1 MFVLTSDITIG
12 NFQFSGVNE
21 VYIQRSLHSIT
32 DTAIIKIPSIGKIIT
47 GNKSL
52 PGTVITG
59 KQFSDGD
66 PVTIKLC
73 YNGNL
78 QTEFIGFVKRR
89 NLNMPLEI
97 ECEGYSW
104 LLRRNN
110 IQRFEKQISIKDL
123 LTLAISGINGYEI
136 NIECGIDL
144 SLEKV
149 YMQNRSGFDILN
161 DLSRYTD
168 NCLTCFFIQ
177 PNTLWCGLLYTAT
190 ARGDNALN
198 MGQVSYRLGYNV
210 VKNNNLK
217 ERLTENDPVQI
228 QYNSKISGGDIISQ
242 TSDVYANFVRIQGKV
257 LNTVKDATALKQLA
271 NEKAYQLNYSGY
283 EGSINAFLQP
293 YASPGYTANVTDDRY
308 PERNGTY
315 IIEST
320 EVYFGVNGARR
331 IIELGPQLGFVK

>member
-1 MFVLTSDITIG
+1 MFVLSSDITIG
-12 NFQFSGVNE
+12 SFHFSGVNE

-47 GNKSL
+47 DNKSL
-52 PGTVITG
+52 PGTIITG

-66 PVTIKLC
+66 AVTIKLG

-89 NLNMPLEI
+89 NLNMPLEV

-110 IQRFEKQISIKDL
+110 ILQFEKQISIKEL
-123 LTLAISGINGYEI
+123 LTLATSGINGI
-136 NIECGIDL
+136 NIECDIDL
-144 SLEKV
+144 SMEKV

-161 DLSRYTD
+161 DISKYTD
-168 NCLTCFFIQ
+168 NCLTCFFVQ
-177 PNTLWCGLLYTAT
+177 PDTLWCGLLYTAV
-190 ARGDNALN
+190 AQGDDALN
-198 MGQVSYRLGYNV
+198 IGQANYRLGYNV
-210 VKNNNLK
+210 VKNNSLK

-228 QYNSKISGGDIISQ
+228 QYNTKLSSGDIISQ
-242 TSDVYANFVRIQGKV
+242 MSDIYPDFVRVQGKV

-271 NEKAYQLNYSGY
+271 NEKAYKLNYSGY

-293 YASPGYTANVTDDRY
+293 YASPGYTAYITDDRY
-308 PERNGTY
+308 PDGNGSY

-320 EVYFGVNGARR
+320 EVHFGVNGARR
-331 IIELGPQLGFVK
+331 IVELGPQLGFAK